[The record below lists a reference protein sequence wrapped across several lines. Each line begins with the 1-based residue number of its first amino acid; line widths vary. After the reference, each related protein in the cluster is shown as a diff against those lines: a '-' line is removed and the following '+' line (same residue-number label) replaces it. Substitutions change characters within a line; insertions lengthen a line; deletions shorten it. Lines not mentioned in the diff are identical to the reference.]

1 LKRGFA
7 SLHSL
12 QSQYLTPFLKEKV
25 LTGLRDAWH
34 RRCLASEI
42 LGIGE
47 ATASLI
53 TLGGIAK
60 ICLLKKIQIKIA
72 PHNAKFSGILHFVQ
86 NDRWEGRMTKGGV
99 STLWE

>member
-1 LKRGFA
+1 MPGI
-7 SLHSL
+7 
-12 QSQYLTPFLKEKV
+12 
-25 LTGLRDAWH
+25 GDAWH
-34 RRCLASEI
+34 RRCLASEM

-47 ATASLI
+47 ATASFI

-86 NDRWEGRMTKGGV
+86 NDRWEGRMTKGGYPPFGNNHDQNWN
-99 STLWE
+99 TLKREFVKG